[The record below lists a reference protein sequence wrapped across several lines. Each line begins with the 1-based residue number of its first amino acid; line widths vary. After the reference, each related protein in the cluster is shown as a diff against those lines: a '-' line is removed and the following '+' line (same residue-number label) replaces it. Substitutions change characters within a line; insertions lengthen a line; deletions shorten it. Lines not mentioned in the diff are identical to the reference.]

1 MYTFEDLVNITNK
14 LRSEKGCPWDR
25 DQTYESLKKCLEEES
40 GEVLDAIEHED
51 MENLCEELG
60 DILFLVML
68 YSQIANERGDFSI
81 DDVVNG
87 ICKKMIRRH
96 PHVFGGENAGLQQ
109 EGQALW
115 DAIKKQEKALQK
127 SEKP

>member
-1 MYTFEDLVNITNK
+1 
-14 LRSEKGCPWDR
+14 
-25 DQTYESLKKCLEEES
+25 
-40 GEVLDAIEHED
+40 
-51 MENLCEELG
+51 
-60 DILFLVML
+60 LFLVTL